1 MRNPAPSRRLGC
13 PRCVWAMLSVWNA
26 RTQSSTHP
34 SVCGCPNGSSL
45 FAPQVSWAVPAD
57 DDPHVA
63 PLTGF
68 DVAWRRA
75 NGTAIINRVRVAG
88 LGGSVEATK
97 LAPGQSYEFAV
108 AAVNNAGGRVRLY
121 GRAVIC
127 SVPVRAG
134 Q

>member
-1 MRNPAPSRRLGC
+1 MHA
-13 PRCVWAMLSVWNA
+13 
-26 RTQSSTHP
+26 QSPIHP
-34 SVCGCPNGSSL
+34 CVCGCPNGSSL
-45 FAPQVSWAVPAD
+45 FAPQVSWTVPAD

-88 LGGSVEATK
+88 LGGTVEATK

-108 AAVNNAGGRVRLY
+108 AAVNDAGGRVRM
-121 GRAVIC
+121 
-127 SVPVRAG
+127 
-134 Q
+134 